1 MVIYFS
7 KCSRISCLIEKTE
20 ANNVM
25 REDYIEKPIPKLV
38 GNYYYYYYFIYYF
51 FWGGGVLGKD

>member
-1 MVIYFS
+1 MVIYFL

-25 REDYIEKPIPKLV
+25 REDYIEKHIPKLV
-38 GNYYYYYYFIYYF
+38 GNYYY
-51 FWGGGVLGKD
+51 FWGGGGGDGLMSQKI